1 MKKRSRHL
9 LTAAIC
15 MLAAVVGLSSTVQLG
30 AAVVCVGFDGHDKD
44 ESSPC
49 TCCIVYASHDEGVRF
64 SQAST
69 SPECSDCVGVPLRVP
84 PFKSKEPQLFTP
96 RINAEGRM
104 AARVCGGGWR
114 SVLSVPVGAV
124 DQHWRS
130 LSELSTIVLLT

>member
-1 MKKRSRHL
+1 MKTGSRHL
-9 LTAAIC
+9 MTAAIC
-15 MLAAVVGLSSTVQLG
+15 MLGAIVAIGGTAQLG
-30 AAVVCVGFDGHDKD
+30 AAVVCVGFDGHD
-44 ESSPC
+44 ENEPSPC

-69 SPECSDCVGVPLRVP
+69 SPECRDCVGVLLRVP

-96 RINAEGRM
+96 RINAEGRT

-114 SVLSVPVGAV
+114 SVLSVPVDAV

-130 LSELSTIVLLT
+130 LSELSTVVLLT